1 MKERLRFE
9 LGFLEIGRK
18 REPGESAMR
27 VILDHKSDDP
37 ASMVMSEAGV
47 PQSLSPWNHSRGKRM
62 FDFVA
67 AGVVLLPCLPLMA
80 LIAAAVAVTSRG
92 PVLFRQKR
100 VGENERAIELLK
112 FRTMLHNLGSAG
124 PGVTRS
130 GDPRITPIGRFLR
143 RCKLDE
149 LPQLLNV
156 LRGDMS
162 AWWGRVRTLRKL
174 PGARSRTSVGAYAA
188 AGPHGLG
195 DTALSQRG
203 TVAGCGPE
211 KSNSYLI
218 IAKPFC
224 RRRRSWIWPMR
235 NVPHFWVI
243 SAILGGEFLTLF
255 R

>member
-92 PVLFRQKR
+92 PVLFRQRR

-162 AWWGRVRTLRKL
+162 LVGPRPELEEFCQALGPEHRLVLTLRPGLTGWATLHFRNEEQLLAAVPKEQLVSYYRETIL
-174 PGARSRTSVGAYAA
+174 PQKAQLDMAYAERA
-188 AGPHGLG
+188 TFLG
-195 DTALSQRG
+195 DL
-203 TVAGCGPE
+203 
-211 KSNSYLI
+211 
-218 IAKPFC
+218 
-224 RRRRSWIWPMR
+224 
-235 NVPHFWVI
+235 
-243 SAILGGEFLTLF
+243 AILGGTFLTLF

>member
-9 LGFLEIGRK
+9 LGFLQVGLKGGRGK
-18 REPGESAMR
+18 SAMR
-27 VILDHKSDDP
+27 VIVDHESGSP
-37 ASMVMSEAGV
+37 ATMIMSEAGI
-47 PQSLSPWNHSRGKRM
+47 PQNVTSWNHSRGKRV
-62 FDFVA
+62 FDVLVA
-67 AGVVLLPCLPLMA
+67 GLVLLPCLPLMA

-112 FRTMLHNLGSAG
+112 FRTMLHNLTGSG

-130 GDPRITPIGRFLR
+130 GDPRITPIGRLLR

-162 AWWGRVRTLRKL
+162 LVGPRPDLQEFCHALGPEHRLVLTLRPGLTGWATLHFRNEEQLLAAVPKEQLVSYYRETIL
-174 PGARSRTSVGAYAA
+174 PQKAQLDLAYAERA
-188 AGPHGLG
+188 TFLG
-195 DTALSQRG
+195 DL
-203 TVAGCGPE
+203 
-211 KSNSYLI
+211 
-218 IAKPFC
+218 
-224 RRRRSWIWPMR
+224 
-235 NVPHFWVI
+235 
-243 SAILGGEFLTLF
+243 AILGGTFLTLF

>member
-112 FRTMLHNLGSAG
+112 FRTMLYNLSSAG

-162 AWWGRVRTLRKL
+162 LVGPRPDLEEFCQALGPEHRLVLTLRPGLTGWATLHFRNEEQLLAAVPKEQLVSYYRETIL
-174 PGARSRTSVGAYAA
+174 PQKAQLDMAYAERA
-188 AGPHGLG
+188 TFLG
-195 DTALSQRG
+195 DL
-203 TVAGCGPE
+203 
-211 KSNSYLI
+211 
-218 IAKPFC
+218 
-224 RRRRSWIWPMR
+224 
-235 NVPHFWVI
+235 
-243 SAILGGEFLTLF
+243 AILGGTFLTLF

>member
-67 AGVVLLPCLPLMA
+67 AGVVLLPCLPLIA

-92 PVLFRQKR
+92 PVLFRQRR

-162 AWWGRVRTLRKL
+162 LVGPRPDLEEFCQALGPEHRLVLTLRPGLTGWATLHFRNEEQLLAAVPKEQLVSYYRETIL
-174 PGARSRTSVGAYAA
+174 PQKAQLDMAYAERA
-188 AGPHGLG
+188 TFLG
-195 DTALSQRG
+195 DL
-203 TVAGCGPE
+203 
-211 KSNSYLI
+211 
-218 IAKPFC
+218 
-224 RRRRSWIWPMR
+224 
-235 NVPHFWVI
+235 
-243 SAILGGEFLTLF
+243 AILGGTFLTLF

>member
-92 PVLFRQKR
+92 PVLFRQRR

-162 AWWGRVRTLRKL
+162 LVGPRPDLEEFCQALGPEHRLVLTLRPGLTGWATLHFRNEEQLLAAVPKEQLVSYYRETIL
-174 PGARSRTSVGAYAA
+174 PQKAQLDMAYAERA
-188 AGPHGLG
+188 TFLG
-195 DTALSQRG
+195 DL
-203 TVAGCGPE
+203 
-211 KSNSYLI
+211 
-218 IAKPFC
+218 
-224 RRRRSWIWPMR
+224 
-235 NVPHFWVI
+235 
-243 SAILGGEFLTLF
+243 AILGGTFLTLF